1 MIRILVF
8 FAILAAIAFGLAWL
22 ADRPGDII
30 MTWQGYRIETSL
42 LVGLG
47 AVLVTAIVIAIAWT
61 ILRFIFR
68 IPSLMSLARKA
79 RRRNKGYAALSRG
92 ILAAGAGDVRL
103 ARKAANEASRHL
115 PEEPLS
121 LLLRAQAAQLSQ
133 DRGAAEAAFND
144 MMARPETRLV
154 GLRGLHMEARRRG
167 DHDAAHHFAAEA
179 HKVAP
184 LPWAGTAVLEHRAA
198 RADWEGALKTVETNL
213 KAHAIDAETAERQ
226 RAVLETAIAR
236 DKEATDPA
244 GALALAR
251 RALKRRPDL
260 VPAAAL
266 ASKLFARGG
275 DIRKASAVVERAWQ
289 RLPHPDL
296 AAAYL
301 DVRPGDSN
309 ADRLE
314 RARRLFRLKRDSAE
328 GRIALAR
335 AALASRDF
343 KAARDA
349 MAPLVAPGERPTSRM
364 CLIMAEIEEAQNG
377 DTGAVREWLA
387 RGSRAPRDAAWIAD
401 GIIASQW
408 APISPV
414 SGKLDAFE
422 WRQSDERLDY
432 IEAMPAAPET
442 PIETKEAPVALAPP
456 TTGESDPSEAS
467 SHDLSDTGDEADT
480 FAELER
486 QVALAAAAPPEPE
499 PKPEP
504 GPEAKLV
511 GSAPRR
517 ASGSRPVIFPQ
528 PALPDD
534 PGPEQEKVRRVV

>member
-1 MIRILVF
+1 VIRILVF

-22 ADRPGDII
+22 ADRPGDIVL
-30 MTWQGYRIETSL
+30 TWQGYRIETSL

-47 AVLVTAIVIAIAWT
+47 TVLVTAIVIAIAWT

-198 RADWEGALKTVETNL
+198 RADWEGALKTVDTNL

-266 ASKLFARGG
+266 ASRLFARGG

-301 DVRPGDSN
+301 DVRSGDSN

-377 DTGAVREWLA
+377 DTGAVREWLG
-387 RGSRAPRDAAWIAD
+387 RGSRAPRDPAWIAD

-422 WRQSDERLDY
+422 WRQPHERLDY
-432 IEAMPAAPET
+432 IEAMPEA
-442 PIETKEAPVALAPP
+442 PIETQDEPVALAPP
-456 TTGESDPSEAS
+456 TAAESDSSEAPA
-467 SHDLSDTGDEADT
+467 HGLSDTSDEADT

-486 QVALAAAAPPEPE
+486 QVALAAAAPPPEPE
-499 PKPEP
+499 PEP
-504 GPEAKLV
+504 VRP
-511 GSAPRR
+511 APRR
-517 ASGSRPVIFPQ
+517 ASGSRTVIFPQ

-534 PGPEQEKVRRVV
+534 PGPEQEKVRRVI